1 LPYEQ
6 QAATNISTCFCAI
19 VQIVG
24 PFLLLSAALLEVCQ
38 CEDAGKVV
46 RVKMCGC
53 VHVCGEY
60 GWMHSCMCFPTCL
73 LHADACTHGGS
84 ARMVD
89 ARTVLVALFNMYI
102 VVYNEWM

>member
-1 LPYEQ
+1 M
-6 QAATNISTCFCAI
+6 
-19 VQIVG
+19 
-24 PFLLLSAALLEVCQ
+24 
-38 CEDAGKVV
+38 DAF
-46 RVKMCGC
+46 M
-53 VHVCGEY
+53 HV
-60 GWMHSCMCFPTCL
+60 FPHICL